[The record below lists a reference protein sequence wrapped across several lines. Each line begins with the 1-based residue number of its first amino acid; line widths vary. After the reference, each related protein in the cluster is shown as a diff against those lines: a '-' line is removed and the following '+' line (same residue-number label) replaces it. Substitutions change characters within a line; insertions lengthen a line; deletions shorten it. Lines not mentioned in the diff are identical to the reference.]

1 MNKEIPFEKLLVSS
15 SSYKKNNINLNNN
28 INYINNNNNITHN
41 SINSRDQTNSSNNIV
56 NIPENEFLSNKKI
69 KNIFYSISNDDNFK
83 TKENNKSLYNTKLKL
98 LDDEKNNN
106 SFKENNLYNLMNIED
121 KINSNNQFD
130 NNSINNNEDNDSYR
144 NVFPVEVTRKFK
156 KMNTLGKSLFLSEPI
171 KKNYWFRG
179 RIRLF
184 QTNKQIIYKFFA
196 DNINIFMMSAYKIN
210 NKEYKIFL
218 NEKFNHKI
226 GKITSNLI
234 GNYFNIIMYDN
245 EKYTCNIKYVRI
257 LFKFFIE
264 Y

>member
-15 SSYKKNNINLNNN
+15 SYNKNNI
-28 INYINNNNNITHN
+28 IINNNTNNTNINTIYN

-56 NIPENEFLSNKKI
+56 HIPENEFVSNKKI
-69 KNIFYSISNDDNFK
+69 KNIFYSISNEDNFK
-83 TKENNKSLYNTKLKL
+83 MKEYNKNLYNTKLKL

-106 SFKENNLYNLMNIED
+106 SFKENNIYNLDD
-121 KINSNNQFD
+121 KINSNIQSD
-130 NNSINNNEDNDSYR
+130 NNSINNEDNDSYR
-144 NVFPVEVTRKFK
+144 NVFPVEITRKFK

-257 LFKFFIE
+257 LFNIFI
-264 Y
+264 YRILIYLV